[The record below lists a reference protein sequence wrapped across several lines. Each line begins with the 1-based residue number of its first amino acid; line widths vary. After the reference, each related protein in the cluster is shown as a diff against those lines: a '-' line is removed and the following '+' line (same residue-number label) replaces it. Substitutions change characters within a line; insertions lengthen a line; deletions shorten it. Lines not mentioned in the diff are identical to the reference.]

1 MTRPLRIEYPGAVY
15 HVTSRGNRKE
25 PIYEDDRDR
34 LRFLD
39 TLDEVCEIYNWG
51 VLAYCL
57 MGNHYHL
64 VVETPDANLSR
75 GMRHLN
81 GVYTQSSNR
90 RHQRVGHIFQGR
102 FKAILVD
109 ADAYLRELSRY
120 VVLNPVRSNLVQLPE
135 QWRWSS
141 YRQVIC
147 TMQAPSWLMR
157 EKLLGQFS
165 PQFERAQERYIKFVR
180 EGIGAPVIW
189 EKLNQQIYLGDDA
202 FVSKALSNS
211 AADERDI
218 DIPQPQQREPAPDL
232 DTIAASNT
240 DRNTAIVAAYTTGRY
255 SYREIGEFFGLHFT
269 SVGVIVRAA
278 RQIQAGGRT

>member
-120 VVLNPVRSNLVQLPE
+120 VVLNPVRANLVQLPE

-141 YRQVIC
+141 YKQVIC
-147 TMQAPSWLMR
+147 TTQAPRWLLR
-157 EKLLGQFS
+157 EKLLRQFS
-165 PQFERAQERYIKFVR
+165 PQLEQAKTRYIKFVR
-180 EGIGAPVIW
+180 KGIGAPVIW
-189 EKLNQQIYLGDDA
+189 QKLNQQIYLGDDA
-202 FVSKALSNS
+202 FVSKALSNG
-211 AADERDI
+211 AVDERDI
-218 DIPQPQQREPAPDL
+218 DIPLPQQRDPAPDL

-240 DRNTAIVAAYTTGRY
+240 DRNAAIVAAYTTGRY

-269 SVGVIVRAA
+269 SVGVIVRTA
-278 RQIQAGGRT
+278 RQIQPGETI